1 MHVEQVHHKKSNYR
15 QTDHKVMRLVVVD
28 LLALTPAE
36 EGGLGALVVDICPE
50 VLHAGLRRR
59 LGDLDRLVD
68 LLLRLLVEGLRKNC
82 IRRATKRWPAQH
94 TLSSCSLATPHSS
107 M

>member
-1 MHVEQVHHKKSNYR
+1 MHVEQVHYKKSNYR
-15 QTDHKVMRLVVVD
+15 QTDHKVIRLVVMD

-68 LLLRLLVEGLRKNC
+68 LLLRLLVEGLQKC
-82 IRRATKRWPAQH
+82 IRRATKHRPAQH

>member
-68 LLLRLLVEGLRKNC
+68 LLFRLLVKGLERWV
-82 IRRATKRWPAQH
+82 RLATKHRPAQP